1 MLSLIAQAKARSS
14 YGRSGISIPA
24 VSSLPYDHPTVCVCA
39 RAACVRACVLCCLR
53 KPGAYGKL
61 SPWMMMPWIGETWRQ
76 LVYSIPDSGPDDDDD
91 DVYCGP
97 LGT

>member
-1 MLSLIAQAKARSS
+1 
-14 YGRSGISIPA
+14 
-24 VSSLPYDHPTVCVCA
+24 
-39 RAACVRACVLCCLR
+39 
-53 KPGAYGKL
+53 
-61 SPWMMMPWIGETWRQ
+61 MMMPWIGETWRQ